1 MMLLQD
7 VNLSH
12 NLIGE
17 LKSDTFSGLVRLLLD
32 LSHNNLTGMPKA
44 IFERRKVA
52 KLQSLNL
59 AHNRF
64 ESVPVDV
71 LQSQYFFLD
80 TLIISNNRIS
90 SIPSDANI
98 LVNIKEIDLVREN
111 LAEKYLKLCFIY
123 F

>member
-1 MMLLQD
+1 LVISFIGILFQD

-12 NLIGE
+12 NLISE

-32 LSHNNLTGMPKA
+32 LSNNNLTGMPKA

-98 LVNIKEIDLVREN
+98 LVNIKEIDLV
-111 LAEKYLKLCFIY
+111 
-123 F
+123 